1 MPEVSDDVSTPA
13 TMPLGYRL
21 VPPPGWDMIPLR
33 EGTDEAVKRIVD
45 RGVAQLSEDIPRDD
59 VIKARLELMKR
70 LNKAAQQARKA
81 DGLTLYLPV
90 ERIHGTLIP
99 ASIVV
104 SEALTGPGARTGSG
118 QVVAHLLADG
128 AGSEPVSIDGADGVR
143 GDKTVAADPEREVEY
158 ASRRIDYV
166 LPVPKSP
173 VAQWV
178 TICFSTIADG
188 DPHSEFAEVL
198 VELFDAVMT
207 TFRWSYS

>member
-1 MPEVSDDVSTPA
+1 MPEVSDDVRSS

-33 EGTDEAVKRIVD
+33 DGADEAVKRIVD
-45 RGVAQLSEDIPRDD
+45 LGVTQLSEDIPKDD
-59 VIKARLELMKR
+59 VIRARLELMKR
-70 LNKAAQQARKA
+70 LNKAVQQARKA

-90 ERIHGTLIP
+90 ERIHGTLIA

-104 SEALTGPGARTGSG
+104 SEALAGPRVGVGSG
-118 QVVAHLLADG
+118 EVVAQLLADG
-128 AGSEPVSIDGADGVR
+128 ASSEPVTIDGADGVR
-143 GDKTVAADPEREVEY
+143 VDKTVAADLEREVAY

-166 LPVPKSP
+166 LPVPGST

-178 TICFSTIADG
+178 TVCFSTIADG
-188 DPHSEFAEVL
+188 HPHSEFAEVL

>member
-1 MPEVSDDVSTPA
+1 MPEVSDDVRTS
-13 TMPLGYRL
+13 TMPIGYRL

-33 EGTDEAVKRIVD
+33 DGAAEAVKRIVD
-45 RGVAQLSEDIPRDD
+45 RGVSQLSEEIPKDE
-59 VIKARLELMKR
+59 VVKARLELMKR
-70 LNKAAQQARKA
+70 LNKAVQQARKA

-90 ERIHGTLIP
+90 ERIHGTLIA

-104 SEALTGPGARTGSG
+104 SEALTGPGTGTGSG

-128 AGSEPVSIDGADGVR
+128 AGSEPVSVDGADGVR
-143 GDKTVAADPEREVEY
+143 VDKTVAADPEREVEHS
-158 ASRRIDYV
+158 SRRIDYV
-166 LPVPKSP
+166 LPVPESS

-178 TICFSTIADG
+178 TVCFSTIADG
-188 DPHSEFAEVL
+188 NPHSEFAEVL